1 LNTHARPEPG
11 RTLYCG
17 RRLFKRTLFKR
28 TGWRRAGVADSG
40 SSGPARHKIWL
51 INRYRRRKFCAPVF
65 TPNPF
70 ALAMLPAMNA
80 PPMFDETAF
89 LSLSAELGADGAAE
103 ILETFLS
110 DTSRRLEVIA
120 STRTDCSVV
129 KRQAHSIKSS
139 AATLGFLELSEIA
152 RELELRA
159 ESASPEQ
166 LHQAAETLRGAFDKA
181 LGFAE
186 AELRQEDWRM

>member
-1 LNTHARPEPG
+1 MTGPDPG
-11 RTLYCG
+11 RTPYCG
-17 RRLFKRTLFKR
+17 RRLFKRT
-28 TGWRRAGVADSG
+28 GWHRAGVADPGSG
-40 SSGPARHKIWL
+40 GPVRHKIWL
-51 INRYRRRKFCAPVF
+51 INGYQRRKFCAPIF
-65 TPNPF
+65 MPDPL

-110 DTSRRLEVIA
+110 DTSRRLAVIA
-120 STRTDCSVV
+120 SSRTDRSAV
-129 KRQAHSIKSS
+129 KREAHSIKSA
-139 AATLGFLELSEIA
+139 AATLGFLELSGIA
-152 RELELRA
+152 RELELGA

-186 AELRQEDWRM
+186 AELRQEAWRM

>member
-1 LNTHARPEPG
+1 MTGRDPG
-11 RTLYCG
+11 RTPYCG
-17 RRLFKRTLFKR
+17 RRLFQR
-28 TGWRRAGVADSG
+28 TGWHRAGVADPNSG
-40 SSGPARHKIWL
+40 GPVRHKIWL
-51 INRYRRRKFCAPVF
+51 INGYQRRKFCAPIF
-65 TPNPF
+65 MPDPL

-80 PPMFDETAF
+80 PPMFDESAF

-110 DTSRRLEVIA
+110 DTSRRLAVIA
-120 STRTDCSVV
+120 SSRTDRSAV

-139 AATLGFLELSEIA
+139 AATLGFLELSGIA
-152 RELELRA
+152 CELELGA
-159 ESASPEQ
+159 ESASPEE

-186 AELRQEDWRM
+186 AELRQEAWRM